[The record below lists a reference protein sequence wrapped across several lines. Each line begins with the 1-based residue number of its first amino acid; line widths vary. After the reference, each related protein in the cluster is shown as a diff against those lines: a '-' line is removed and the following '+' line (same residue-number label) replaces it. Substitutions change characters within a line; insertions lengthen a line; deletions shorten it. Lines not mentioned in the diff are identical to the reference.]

1 QADLLVVNKTDLA
14 PHVDADLDV
23 MERDAE
29 AVRGDDPTCFTDC
42 KADEGIEPVVEH
54 IEESVLFAAQTP

>member
-1 QADLLVVNKTDLA
+1 VTQADLLVVNKTDLA

-23 MERDAE
+23 MRRDAE

-42 KADEGIEPVVEH
+42 KANTGIDEVLEH
-54 IEESVLFAAQTP
+54 IESRVLFA